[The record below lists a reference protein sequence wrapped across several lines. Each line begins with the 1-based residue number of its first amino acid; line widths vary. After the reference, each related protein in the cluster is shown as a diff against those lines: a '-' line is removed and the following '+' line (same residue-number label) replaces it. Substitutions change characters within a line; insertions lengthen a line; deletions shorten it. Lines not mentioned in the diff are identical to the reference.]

1 MMGKAL
7 GQVSRRDWLP
17 PEKNA
22 VWDDCCPKKTSL
34 EKTSFNLR
42 RNLKRNSY

>member
-22 VWDDCCPKKTSL
+22 VWDDRCPRKH
-34 EKTSFNLR
+34 R
-42 RNLKRNSY
+42 